1 MMIPID
7 KMSTTDKV
15 IESIR
20 SYIQE
25 PGRNPGEKLPT
36 ENELGKQL
44 GVGRSSIR
52 EALRVLQTMGY
63 VTIVHGKGAFIK
75 ACQPSSEEAER
86 WFEGNIFA
94 LRDIS
99 MVREALEP
107 LVARE
112 AARHITEEALGELRQ
127 IVDQTAHAAAL
138 PPEDANANLMAQ
150 LDEKFHEKI
159 CESTNNPFLVS
170 LYKQF
175 IPALHTYRLNSFAIL
190 KNCSNVVEPH
200 RRIMEALAQ
209 HDAEAADLEMR
220 QHMRISKN
228 DTREAA
234 RNAGMD
240 AQF

>member
-1 MMIPID
+1 MLRRCRRRM
-7 KMSTTDKV
+7 
-15 IESIR
+15 
-20 SYIQE
+20 
-25 PGRNPGEKLPT
+25 PT
-36 ENELGKQL
+36 
-44 GVGRSSIR
+44 RTS
-52 EALRVLQTMGY
+52 
-63 VTIVHGKGAFIK
+63 
-75 ACQPSSEEAER
+75 
-86 WFEGNIFA
+86 W
-94 LRDIS
+94 
-99 MVREALEP
+99 
-107 LVARE
+107 
-112 AARHITEEALGELRQ
+112 
-127 IVDQTAHAAAL
+127 
-138 PPEDANANLMAQ
+138 AQ

-190 KNCSNVVEPH
+190 KNCSNVIEPH
-200 RRIMEALAQ
+200 RRILEALAQ